1 VCACSALCGDWDQGE
16 SAQLDTMYDIQISV
30 TPVRLFKQ
38 LIFLFSFLL
47 KVQVVL
53 ISVAILLFLF
63 SVQRFG
69 TDKVGYSFAPILS
82 VWFLLITVIGIYNLA
97 VHDPTVLKAFNPM
110 CILYYFRRN
119 GCREVYLRSVSRV
132 SHRTAKKFICK
143 VERLIDEFC
152 YSVFEVV
159 NVFFNLSR

>member
-1 VCACSALCGDWDQGE
+1 
-16 SAQLDTMYDIQISV
+16 MYDIQISV

-97 VHDPTVLKAFNPM
+97 VHDPTVLKAFNLM

-119 GCREVYLRSVSRV
+119 GKEAWLSLGGVVLCTTGTDAER
-132 SHRTAKKFICK
+132 FIFD
-143 VERLIDEFC
+143 R
-152 YSVFEVV
+152 YHA
-159 NVFFNLSR
+159 